1 MNRGLILI
9 CVLVMAAASQMA
21 CAEEMENSWSWA
33 YYAVQP
39 EDELAELCRIY
50 AVSVPVIRQLNLL
63 EEELIPGQILAFP
76 VAMNQGMEYGA
87 LFLSPNRTR
96 PYYTAAHFGIS
107 CGDMLR
113 INYFPVEERVLK
125 GQILMIPARH
135 AVAAYPDSSLI
146 LRDTYVAGESDD
158 IASVV
163 SLFRLE
169 MDAFMALNRL
179 NKDDKLYSGRIL
191 HLGRIDKGQTP
202 VRAYQVQKGDT
213 LSRIAGRFSVAMDA
227 LVAANDLPDK
237 HHLVQG
243 QILLIP

>member
-1 MNRGLILI
+1 MRRGFIMICALLIA
-9 CVLVMAAASQMA
+9 VGSQVA
-21 CAEEMENSWSWA
+21 WAEEAENSWTWA

-39 EDELAELCRIY
+39 DDELEDLCRMY
-50 AVSVPVIRQLNLL
+50 AVSVPVVRQLNLL
-63 EEELIPGQILAFP
+63 EGQLIPGQILAFP

-163 SLFRLE
+163 SLFHLE

-179 NKDDKLYSGRIL
+179 NEDDKLYSGRIL
-191 HLGRIDKGQTP
+191 HLGRIDKGEMP